1 MHFNGSVAW
10 GFSLVS
16 HYPPGW
22 GCHGP
27 ETKGQHSGNHRA
39 KTLWGQIKD
48 NALFGKPGVWKVLEI
63 SMLTP
68 RGLLGIRGTTST
80 LQTLGAA
87 GLGLS
92 LASAV
97 TSGRSLNLGKLNLFI
112 CKEGVEL
119 RVKVIVNVQCLLG
132 TGPGIR

>member
-27 ETKGQHSGNHRA
+27 ETKGQHSGNRRA

-48 NALFGKPGVWKVLEI
+48 KSLFGKPGVWKVLEI

-68 RGLLGIRGTTST
+68 RGPSGTRGTTST

-92 LASAV
+92 LASAASQLSPQAGHLIPANL
-97 TSGRSLNLGKLNLFI
+97 TSSSV
-112 CKEGVEL
+112 KESS
-119 RVKVIVNVQCLLG
+119 
-132 TGPGIR
+132 